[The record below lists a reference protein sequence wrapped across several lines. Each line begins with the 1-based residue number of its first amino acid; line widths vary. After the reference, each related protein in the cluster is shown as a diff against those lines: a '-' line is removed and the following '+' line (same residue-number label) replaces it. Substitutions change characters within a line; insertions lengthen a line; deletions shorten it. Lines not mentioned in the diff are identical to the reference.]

1 MTLGERIKKMRKDL
15 DLTQQEFASRIGTT
29 ANVLT
34 NYETGRRNPSSS
46 VINNICKTF
55 DVNEEWLRTGKGEMF
70 NPKSSAAMEAL
81 ARERGLT
88 HSDFVLIEKFLSM
101 KQESRLAVAEYMLEV
116 AAALNSDTTPLDIV
130 TTRKNTDIDTEVG
143 YYRSD
148 LLMDKRLS
156 AADAGQQQEIKSPQ
170 EMTVAELHSELDRQI
185 AEEKKRA
192 EGLSV
197 SGPGSSEKATG

>member
-1 MTLGERIKKMRKDL
+1 MSLGERIKKARKAL
-15 DLTQQEFASRIGTT
+15 DLTQQKFADQIGTT
-29 ANVLT
+29 QNSLT
-34 NYETGRRNPSSS
+34 GYETGRRNPSSS

-70 NPKSSAAMEAL
+70 NAKSSAAMEAL

-88 HSDFVLIEKFLSM
+88 HSDLVLIEKFLSM

-130 TTRKNTDIDTEVG
+130 TTRKNTDIDAEVG

-170 EMTVAELHSELDRQI
+170 EMTVAELHAELDRQI

-192 EGLSV
+192 AGQSV
-197 SGPGSSEKATG
+197 SGPGRSEKVTG